1 MMKTN
6 YAHSDY
12 GKNQALRARMATQV
26 QENLH
31 NLSNAF
37 EIMNAIGT
45 KIKDDDDLAQ
55 RMAWIDVLYNASDDL
70 NSLPV
75 RMAEMITDR
84 VYDYES
90 ETAKM
95 PAVPAGEALDY
106 LIDVRDLKQSDLS
119 DVATQSTVSAII
131 SGKRKITLDQVK
143 GFAKFF
149 NVPESMFLG

>member
-70 NSLPV
+70 NS
-75 RMAEMITDR
+75 
-84 VYDYES
+84 
-90 ETAKM
+90 
-95 PAVPAGEALDY
+95 
-106 LIDVRDLKQSDLS
+106 
-119 DVATQSTVSAII
+119 
-131 SGKRKITLDQVK
+131 
-143 GFAKFF
+143 
-149 NVPESMFLG
+149 